1 MKKITNVKLLPSIDD
16 SLWFKLVHAS
26 ALKFTYLDMVH
37 FFGEPKVYD
46 EPKFTICGLNKDGVE
61 ECREYNR
68 RLEWVLGEFDNKG
81 KLKLDDNGNPIV
93 CTIYDSDSK
102 LSVEDNF
109 IWYVDA
115 LVSRGF
121 EIVGEYIINERQNG
135 KNFVSKEL
143 PKNIVKED
151 EDEMLKVEMTPE
163 KKKIM
168 KELKKKNDKAKAKK
182 KNDKTKSK

>member
-1 MKKITNVKLLPSIDD
+1 M
-16 SLWFKLVHAS
+16 
-26 ALKFTYLDMVH
+26 
-37 FFGEPKVYD
+37 
-46 EPKFTICGLNKDGVE
+46 
-61 ECREYNR
+61 
-68 RLEWVLGEFDNKG
+68 EWVLGEFDNKG
-81 KLKLDDNGNPIV
+81 KPKLDDNGNPIV
-93 CTIYDSDSK
+93 CTIYDSDPT

-135 KNFVSKEL
+135 KDFVSKEL

-151 EDEMLKVEMTPE
+151 EDEMLKVEMTPK

-168 KELKKKNDKAKAKK
+168 EDLKLENDK
-182 KNDKTKSK
+182 SKL